1 MEPAIASPLGLWQDP
16 PHLHPLPAVTSIND
30 NSWLYWSHVTTAGGL
45 TNGSCVV
52 DKYKDRIESLGKHK
66 LQFAWGRF
74 GPVQI
79 QILIYDIFFLPQA
92 TLLLLCKANRNNYL
106 YMFP

>member
-79 QILIYDIFFLPQA
+79 QILIYDIFFFASGNSLAALQG
-92 TLLLLCKANRNNYL
+92 K
-106 YMFP
+106 